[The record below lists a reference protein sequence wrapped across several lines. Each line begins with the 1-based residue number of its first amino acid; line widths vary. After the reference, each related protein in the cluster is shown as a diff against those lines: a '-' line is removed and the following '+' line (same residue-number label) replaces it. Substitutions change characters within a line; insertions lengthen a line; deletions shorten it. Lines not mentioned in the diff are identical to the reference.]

1 MNVFSILHVMGILSV
16 FTGSMMFF
24 PLGVAFLYNEGDAP
38 AFLMS
43 ALVAILVGLPL
54 AWGFHKSTHLSMK
67 DGFIIVSLG
76 WVLVCAFSS
85 LPFLIHGSI
94 PSLTDVFFEMMSGY
108 TTTGATILTH
118 IEALPHGLLFWR
130 SFTHLLGG
138 MGFIMI
144 LIILLPA
151 ISTEGMYLYKA
162 EADPR
167 QVITDEKFNPRLR
180 GTAIRLWLIYLGFV
194 LLNVL
199 LLWGGGMALFD
210 ALCHSFGLIS
220 TAGYSPKNASLGHY
234 ENAYFD
240 WVGIV
245 FMFLGGI
252 NFILHY
258 QFLKRDWQAIGINTE
273 LRWYASL
280 TVCFCAVVSLIL
292 WQNQTYEDF
301 SEALR
306 YGTFQVVSL
315 LTTTGFTTADY
326 ELWPQAAQMFL
337 FIVLFVGASAGSTT
351 SGIKM
356 IHYAIIFKHLNA
368 TLKKLLN
375 PLEVLPMRINRRAID
390 SRMLEL
396 ALSYFIFNLIWVF
409 LGAGMLVLL
418 DDIAYRSAL
427 DAVIATLMNIGPSF
441 GEVGPSQSYAHI
453 SDGGKWFL
461 SLTMLTGRLEMFSV
475 MVLFFPSF
483 WKQ

>member
-1 MNVFSILHVMGILSV
+1 MGILSV

-24 PLGVAFLYNEGDAP
+24 PLGVSLLYSEGDGLAFLI
-38 AFLMS
+38 S
-43 ALVAILVGLPL
+43 AGSAILVGLPL
-54 AWGFHKSTHLSMK
+54 SWGFRKSTHLSMK
-67 DGFIIVSLG
+67 DGFIIVSFG
-76 WVLVCAFSS
+76 WILVCAFSS

-94 PSLTDVFFEMMSGY
+94 PSVTDVFFEMMSGY
-108 TTTGATILTH
+108 TTTGATILTN

-151 ISTEGMYLYKA
+151 ISTEGMYFYKA

-167 QVITDEKFNPRLR
+167 QVVIDEKFNPRVR
-180 GTAIRLWLIYLGFV
+180 GTAIRLWIIYLGFV
-194 LLNVL
+194 CLNVV

-234 ENAYFD
+234 ESAYFD

-258 QFLKRDWQAIGINTE
+258 QFLKRDWKAIGMNTE
-273 LRWYASL
+273 LRWYVSF
-280 TVCFCAVVSLIL
+280 TVLFCGGVSLIL
-292 WQNQTYEDF
+292 WHNNTYESFPD
-301 SEALR
+301 ALR

-315 LTTTGFTTADY
+315 LTTTGFTTANY

-375 PLEVLPMRINRRAID
+375 PLKVLPMRINRRAVD

-409 LGAGMLVLL
+409 LGGGVMVLL
-418 DDIAYRSAL
+418 DDMDYRSAL
-427 DAVIATLMNIGPSF
+427 QAVIATLMNIGPSF
-441 GEVGPSQSYAHI
+441 DEVGPAQSYANI
-453 SDGGKWFL
+453 SDSGKWFL
-461 SLTMLTGRLEMFSV
+461 SLSMLTGRLEMFSV